1 MVTLRTGGQL
11 RAQRLVEEAEKDP
24 VADAH
29 VGLLEAMRARWVI
42 GTPDSAASAIAE
54 LAATYDVDEV
64 MVHPVAGAFVG
75 TPADSSP
82 AREAT
87 LRLLAAAALP

>member
-1 MVTLRTGGQL
+1 
-11 RAQRLVEEAEKDP
+11 
-24 VADAH
+24 
-29 VGLLEAMRARWVI
+29 
-42 GTPDSAASAIAE
+42 
-54 LAATYDVDEV
+54 